1 MSHSDSLSDERTRK
15 TKLVQSV
22 IRASK
27 ILKAFSAEKYE
38 LSITELSEIVDLPVS
53 SVYRIVASLESERL
67 IEQDLESKRYH
78 LGLEVFMLGRGVLNH
93 MGLGWDALPNIKR
106 LADLTGE
113 TVNMGALRRGNV
125 VYLQRIETEHLVRAN
140 LPLVGV
146 PAHCTA
152 IGKILLAYL
161 TDEELEELVSKE
173 GLEPYGPNTITSLDE
188 LKKELQKTRE
198 RGFSIDDEEFGA
210 NVRCIGAPIRD
221 RNGSV
226 IAGIAISAPASR
238 LSYER
243 LEALEKPILETA
255 ERISQGV
262 GYSPRA

>member
-1 MSHSDSLSDERTRK
+1 MHHSDLLIGNRTRK

-22 IRASK
+22 VRASK
-27 ILKAFSAEKYE
+27 ILKAFSAGKSE
-38 LSITELSEIVDLPVS
+38 LSITELSKIVDLPVS
-53 SVYRIVASLESERL
+53 SVYRIVSSLESEQL
-67 IEQDLESKRYH
+67 IEQDLQSKRYH
-78 LGLEVFMLGRGVLNH
+78 LSLEVFMLGRRVLNH
-93 MGLGWDALPNIKR
+93 MGLGWDALPHIKK

-161 TDEELEELVSKE
+161 PDQDLEALVSEK
-173 GLEPYGPNTITSLDE
+173 GLEPYGPNTITTFNE
-188 LKKELQKTRE
+188 LKKELQITRE
-198 RGFSIDDEEFGA
+198 RGFSIDNEEFSA

-221 RNGSV
+221 RNGTV

-238 LSYER
+238 LSFER
-243 LEALEKPILETA
+243 LESLEKPILETA

-262 GYSPRA
+262 GYSPMV